1 MCVPWYGGR
10 PGSTRPGRPEPAPV
24 PEADEDDV
32 AGGRRDEAGEQRGGE
47 RRSEARRARL
57 DHHHP
62 ADDRAAEERGD
73 RRERARAR
81 EQGALA
87 LPEAQDRR
95 DGEADD
101 HPERDQR
108 HLGPEDGAERE
119 RAQRREGDSGGV

>member
-1 MCVPWYGGR
+1 MCVPWYGGQ
-10 PGSTRPGRPEPAPV
+10 TRLDEPGRSEPAPV

-32 AGGRRDEAGEQRGGE
+32 AGCRRDEAREQRGRE
-47 RRSEARRARL
+47 RGSEPGGARL

-81 EQGALA
+81 EQGAPL
-87 LPEAQDRR
+87 LPQAQERC

-101 HPERDQR
+101 RPERDQR
-108 HLGPEDGAERE
+108 HLGAEDGAERE
-119 RAQRREGDSGGV
+119 RPQGREGDSGGV